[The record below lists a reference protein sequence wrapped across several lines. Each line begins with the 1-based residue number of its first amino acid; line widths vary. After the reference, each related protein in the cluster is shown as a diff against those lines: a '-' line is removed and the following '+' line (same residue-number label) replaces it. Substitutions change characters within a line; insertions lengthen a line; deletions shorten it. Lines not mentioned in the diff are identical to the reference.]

1 MTVMKGPDGGIDV
14 WHELERKRGLWKDR
28 KQWFGKRIRGEV
40 VLPRPPGEVA
50 GVAVNSR
57 RARLRERHWFSEET
71 IGWVGG
77 G

>member
-40 VLPRPPGEVA
+40 VLPPPTRG
-50 GVAVNSR
+50 GCGSS
-57 RARLRERHWFSEET
+57 SEFQE
-71 IGWVGG
+71 G
-77 G
+77 